1 MLKQICVQGNTS
13 SHTLTHTC
21 IHTMRPSLSALSLEQ
36 RKLLYSLVHGYR
48 DETAKAAL
56 WCCSLSFIFPFHS
69 LFLNSNQTPGLSV
82 PSISRNSL
90 LTSAH
95 SLALLAQGLIFLMWD
110 VVIAAQTGST
120 PKVHSHTTHI
130 SLKQSVTLG
139 FALPF
144 WLD

>member
-1 MLKQICVQGNTS
+1 MQGNTS

-21 IHTMRPSLSALSLEQ
+21 IHAMHPSISAFSLEQ
-36 RKLLYSLVHGYR
+36 RKLLYSLVLGYR
-48 DETAKAAL
+48 DETAKTAL
-56 WCCSLSFIFPFHS
+56 WCCSLSFLSPFHS

-82 PSISRNSL
+82 PSICRNSL

-95 SLALLAQGLIFLMWD
+95 SLASLAQGLVFLMWD
-110 VVIAAQTGST
+110 VVTAAQTGST